1 MPAFT
6 LFDQILGA
14 HKKLGTVRF
23 SVSTGGT
30 SAGTL
35 IDLSVASTGPTPLDT
50 NANKNGTIFITQ
62 STGASVAIAGQYR
75 KITAFNPGTGTW
87 TLASTIASSGPNPTF
102 YGYSTPEFPI
112 ELSVELAND
121 ALRSLGPHAFTDRS
135 IVSSAAQNVYNL
147 STSFKRSPPLQV
159 DVMTGV
165 GTSAADPGWVTVD
178 DWEYQPST
186 AGAAASLI
194 FKQQLPSGRDIR
206 VWYQDFHHRVA
217 DSTSVIDE
225 RIYPELAILALVDK
239 MYEYRNSLSRG
250 ATEYDIGRWQQ
261 AQQALAVAKAT
272 WPIPKK
278 RRKSKLL
285 IVGDNRKESEFAAVN
300 PYGPA

>member
-6 LFDQILGA
+6 LFDLILGS

-23 SVSTGGT
+23 SVST
-30 SAGTL
+30 AGTTNTL
-35 IDLSVASTGPTPLDT
+35 VDLAVASTGATPLTTD
-50 NANKNGTIFITQ
+50 ANKNGTLFVTQ
-62 STGASVAIAGQYR
+62 SSGASVPIAGQFR
-75 KITAFNPGTGTW
+75 KIQGFNPGTGTW
-87 TLASTIASSGPNPTF
+87 TLSSGLPSSGPNPTF
-102 YGYSTPEFPI
+102 YGYSTPEFPV

-121 ALRSLGPHAFTDRS
+121 ALRSLGPHVFADRS
-135 IVSSAAQNVYNL
+135 IQSSANQTAYNL
-147 STSFKRSPPLQV
+147 STAFKHSPPLQV

-165 GTSAADPGWVTVD
+165 GTSAADPGWITVS
-178 DWEYQPST
+178 DWDYQPSS

-194 FKQQLPSGRDIR
+194 FPKELPSGRDVR

-217 DSTSVIDE
+217 DSTNVIDE
-225 RIYPELAILALVDK
+225 RIYPELAVLALVDK

-250 ATEYDIGRWQQ
+250 ATDYDVGRWKQ
-261 AQQALAVAKAT
+261 AQDALAIARAT
-272 WPIPKK
+272 WPIPSK

-285 IVGDNRKESEFAAVN
+285 ILGQETGDHLPWVR